1 MASRSTI
8 SISAN
13 LMRSSNPDDV
23 GIPDTIMSSTSFLHL
38 VASFRRFVSSNLSS
52 EDEMA
57 LLANDSR
64 NYNDIVVL
72 C

>member
-1 MASRSTI
+1 
-8 SISAN
+8 
-13 LMRSSNPDDV
+13 MRSSNPDDV
-23 GIPDTIMSSTSFLHL
+23 GIPDTIMSSTSFLHF
-38 VASFRRFVSSNLSS
+38 VASFRRLVSSNLSS
-52 EDEMA
+52 EDEMD